1 MDNLGVFLIV
11 VFVTCVTPGAGVLYT
26 LNNAINFGLK
36 NAYLS
41 PTGNALGVLVMSIVA
56 ASGLGAIV
64 HANDTLF
71 YGLQTAGCLLMIWF
85 GYKSWTA
92 PTMNLKK
99 LSAVGSKA
107 KEQKNAAGILISAA
121 VLQLTNPM
129 LIVFLLSLMPQFI
142 NPKENYFTQVSEL
155 IAIFVGICWLVHI
168 VYSYSAAFA
177 ADRWMNARFSFWL
190 NKISASL
197 FWILSLTVLLHIYH
211 AF

>member
-26 LNNAINFGLK
+26 LNNAINYGIK

-71 YGLQTAGCLLMIWF
+71 YGLQTAGCILMIWF
-85 GYKSWTA
+85 GYKSWKA

-99 LSAVGSKA
+99 LSSVSSQSKG
-107 KEQKNAAGILISAA
+107 QKNNIGILFSAA
-121 VLQLTNPM
+121 FLQLTNPM

-142 NPKENYFTQVSEL
+142 NPKENYIHQAAEL
-155 IAIFVGICWLVHI
+155 IAIFVVICWLVHI

-177 ADRWMNARFSFWL
+177 SDRWMNARFSFWL
-190 NKISASL
+190 NKISAVL
-197 FWILSLTVLLHIYH
+197 FWILSITVLLHTYH
-211 AF
+211 LL